1 VPAEEPLVLL
11 DRERYGL
18 PARRSNGAVRGVIRA
33 SWARCQHW
41 GLPIDDLDV
50 PFTSDYDVDSRL
62 TRSAGPVLAA
72 LHSTLADEP
81 ISIMLSDDTGLVVS
95 RSCNDSRIVKSLDK
109 VALAPGSN
117 YSETAVGTNGFG
129 LALAANRP
137 GLVAGDEHYNARLG
151 GYTCAGAPIHD
162 PVTGDVMGA
171 LSLTTWSDRRN
182 DLLLALAVQTA
193 MNIEAQLAGGSV
205 ARSVYEL
212 DGYLQAIA
220 QRPRIPVPSGARF
233 RLSRF
238 EVIERDA
245 IVGALERSGGAV
257 TQAAEDLGFSRA
269 TMYRKIK
276 RYGIRTDR
284 TKSVEVRAVSARPF
298 SD

>member
-1 VPAEEPLVLL
+1 MRSAGSVLLIERTTGRRSKGCLNLKQSARPAATISRCSLRRLAGKEARVPSEEPLVLL

-18 PARRSNGAVRGVIRA
+18 PGRSAGGTVRSVIRA
-33 SWARCQHW
+33 SWARCQRW
-41 GLPIDDLDV
+41 GLPIEDLDV
-50 PFTSDYDVDSRL
+50 PSTSDYDVDSRL

-72 LHSTLADEP
+72 LQST
-81 ISIMLSDDTGLVVS
+81 T
-95 RSCNDSRIVKSLDK
+95 
-109 VALAPGSN
+109 
-117 YSETAVGTNGFG
+117 
-129 LALAANRP
+129 
-137 GLVAGDEHYNARLG
+137 
-151 GYTCAGAPIHD
+151 
-162 PVTGDVMGA
+162 
-171 LSLTTWSDRRN
+171 DRRN

-193 MNIEAQLAGGSV
+193 MNIEAQLAGGSE

-220 QRPRIPVPSGARF
+220 QRPRIPVPSTARF

-245 IVGALERSGGAV
+245 IVAALQRSGGAV

-276 RYGIRTDR
+276 RYGIRAER
-284 TKSVEVRAVSARPF
+284 TRSI
-298 SD
+298 

>member
-1 VPAEEPLVLL
+1 
-11 DRERYGL
+11 
-18 PARRSNGAVRGVIRA
+18 
-33 SWARCQHW
+33 
-41 GLPIDDLDV
+41 
-50 PFTSDYDVDSRL
+50 
-62 TRSAGPVLAA
+62 
-72 LHSTLADEP
+72 
-81 ISIMLSDDTGLVVS
+81 MLSDDTGLVVS

-109 VALAPGSN
+109 VALAPGAN
-117 YSETAVGTNGFG
+117 YSEPAVGTNGFG

-137 GLVAGDEHYNARLG
+137 GLVAGDEHYNARLA

-220 QRPRIPVPSGARF
+220 QRPRIPVPSTARF

-245 IVGALERSGGAV
+245 IVAALERCGGAV
-257 TQAAEDLGFSRA
+257 TEAAEDLGFSRA

-276 RYGIRTDR
+276 RYGIHVERA
-284 TKSVEVRAVSARPF
+284 KSI
-298 SD
+298 

>member
-1 VPAEEPLVLL
+1 
-11 DRERYGL
+11 
-18 PARRSNGAVRGVIRA
+18 
-33 SWARCQHW
+33 
-41 GLPIDDLDV
+41 
-50 PFTSDYDVDSRL
+50 
-62 TRSAGPVLAA
+62 
-72 LHSTLADEP
+72 
-81 ISIMLSDDTGLVVS
+81 
-95 RSCNDSRIVKSLDK
+95 

-117 YSETAVGTNGFG
+117 YSEPAVGTNGFG
-129 LALAANRP
+129 LALTANRP
-137 GLVAGDEHYNARLG
+137 GLVAGDEHYNARLA

-162 PVTGDVMGA
+162 PVTGDVIGA

-220 QRPRIPVPSGARF
+220 QRPRIPVPNTARF
-233 RLSRF
+233 RLTRF

-245 IVGALERSGGAV
+245 IVAALQRSSGAV
-257 TQAAEDLGFSRA
+257 SEAGEDLGFSRA

-276 RYGIRTDR
+276 RYGIHLQRA
-284 TKSVEVRAVSARPF
+284 KSI
-298 SD
+298 

>member
-1 VPAEEPLVLL
+1 MPSEEPVVFL

-18 PARRSNGAVRGVIRA
+18 PARRSGAHVRAVIRA

-41 GLPIDDLDV
+41 GLPIEDLDV
-50 PFTSDYDVDSRL
+50 PFTSDYDIDSRL
-62 TRSAGPVLAA
+62 TRSAGPVLSA
-72 LHSTLADEP
+72 LQSTLADEP
-81 ISIMLSDDTGLVVS
+81 ISMMLSDETGLVVS
-95 RSCNDSRIVKSLDK
+95 RSCNDTRIVKSLDK

-137 GLVAGDEHYNARLG
+137 GLVAGDEHYNARLA

-171 LSLTTWSDRRN
+171 LSLTTWSERRN

-193 MNIEAQLAGGSV
+193 MNIEAQLAGRSV

-220 QRPRIPVPSGARF
+220 QRPRIPVPSTARF

-245 IVGALERSGGAV
+245 IVAALERSAGGV
-257 TQAAEDLGFSRA
+257 TEAAEDLGFSRA

-276 RYGIRTDR
+276 RYGIRTER
-284 TKSVEVRAVSARPF
+284 AKSF
-298 SD
+298 

>member
-1 VPAEEPLVLL
+1 MPAEEPLVLL

-18 PARRSNGAVRGVIRA
+18 PARPSNGAVRGVIRA

-81 ISIMLSDDTGLVVS
+81 IGIMLSDDTGLVVS
-95 RSCNDSRIVKSLDK
+95 RSCNDTRIVKSLDK

-171 LSLTTWSDRRN
+171 LSLTTWPDRRN

-220 QRPRIPVPSGARF
+220 QRPRIPVPSAARF

>member
-1 VPAEEPLVLL
+1 VPSEEPPVLL

-18 PARRSNGAVRGVIRA
+18 PGRPAGGNVRSVIRA

-41 GLPIDDLDV
+41 GLPIEDLDV
-50 PFTSDYDVDSRL
+50 PFTSDYDIDSRL
-62 TRSAGPVLAA
+62 TRSAGPVLTA
-72 LHSTLADEP
+72 LQSTVADEP
-81 ISIMLSDDTGLVVS
+81 ISIMLSDDAGLVVS
-95 RSCNDSRIVKSLDK
+95 RSCNDTRIVKSLDK

-117 YSETAVGTNGFG
+117 YSEPAVGTNGFG

-137 GLVAGDEHYNARLG
+137 GLVAGDEHYSARLA

-171 LSLTTWSDRRN
+171 LSLTTWSERRN

-220 QRPRIPVPSGARF
+220 QRPRTPVPSTARF

-245 IVGALERSGGAV
+245 IVEALERSGGGV
-257 TQAAEDLGFSRA
+257 TEAGEDLGFSRA

-276 RYGIRTDR
+276 RYGIRAER
-284 TKSVEVRAVSARPF
+284 AKSV
-298 SD
+298 